1 MEKSHSKYLFLGIF
15 ILIAILSFLV
25 IKPFITSILLSIV
38 LAYLFY
44 PIYKILIKKFNE
56 TFSAIL
62 ILIIVILLFI
72 VPMFFIIENLVRESI
87 DVYDIVKNSSFGPF
101 LDNTIDNSLKYI
113 TIEAQSLI
121 KSIPKFLI
129 NIFITLFLFYYF
141 IKEGNNIIKSV
152 KNLLPLEKKHKEIVV
167 NEFKRVTSAVVYGL
181 ILIGLVVGI
190 LAGIGFYIFKVPN
203 PMLWGLI
210 VIIVS
215 MLPGIGTSIIW
226 IPASIIKLAQGDYF
240 NGVGLF
246 LFGLIFIS
254 GFEMFFKPK
263 LISYKSD
270 IHPGLIVLGVFGG
283 IALLGFIGIF
293 FGPLILITFITFL
306 KHLINKN

>member
-25 IKPFITSILLSIV
+25 IKPFITSILSSII

-44 PIYKILIKKFNE
+44 PIYKILIKKFNK

-62 ILIIVILLFI
+62 ILILVILLFI
-72 VPMFFIIENLVRESI
+72 IPIFFIIENLVRESI
-87 DVYDIVKNSSFGPF
+87 DVYNTFKDSSFGPF
-101 LDNTIDNSLKYI
+101 LDNVIDKSFRYI
-113 TIEAQSLI
+113 TTETQYLI

-141 IKEGNNIIKSV
+141 IKEGNNIVKNV
-152 KNLLPLEKKHKEIVV
+152 KNLLPLDKEHKEIVV

-181 ILIGLVVGI
+181 ILIGLVVGV
-190 LAGIGFYIFKVPN
+190 LSGIGFYIFKVPN

-215 MLPGIGTSIIW
+215 MLPGLGTSIIW
-226 IPASIIKLAQGDYF
+226 IPASILKLAQGDYF
-240 NGVGLF
+240 NGIGLF

-270 IHPGLIVLGVFGG
+270 IHPALIVLGVFGG
-283 IALLGFIGIF
+283 IILLGFIGIF

-306 KHLINKN
+306 KHLLDKN